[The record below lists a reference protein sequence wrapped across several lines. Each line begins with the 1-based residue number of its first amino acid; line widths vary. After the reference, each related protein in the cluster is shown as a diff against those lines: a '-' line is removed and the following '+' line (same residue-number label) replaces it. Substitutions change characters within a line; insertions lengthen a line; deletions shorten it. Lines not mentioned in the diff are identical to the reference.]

1 MFNNGSAVNDR
12 WKVWGYN
19 WDRCCHDMCLAVSCM
34 HYLLPCCVCHVHVCE
49 YRVSVCVCACE
60 RITVSPAA
68 WYRQH
73 AVPSTPHSPAQ
84 LSASADR
91 HPSATVASCRFALPQ
106 TLTVLDQM
114 HFLMLS
120 LNVCLFLWNS
130 QYDSCK

>member
-1 MFNNGSAVNDR
+1 
-12 WKVWGYN
+12 
-19 WDRCCHDMCLAVSCM
+19 MCLAVSCM

-114 HFLMLS
+114 HFFMLS
-120 LNVCLFLWNS
+120 LTVCFSHEILNRTDVNKWIHILLWVCCTLS
-130 QYDSCK
+130 KTMGDRSS